1 MRQPADNRDRGFL
14 LFLSLFAGL
23 YVALIVGML
32 LADAT
37 YTTPGDLLNALE
49 SEEIRY
55 AAKLSLTSSTITALL
70 SVWFAIPIGYLLS
83 RTNFPGKTLVDG
95 ILDIPIVLPPMVIGL
110 SLLILFQS
118 PLGEA
123 IEAQVPVTYRVPS
136 VILAQ
141 FAVACAFAVRTMR
154 VTFDQLPERP
164 EQVALTLGATRAQ
177 AFWRVTLPLLR
188 SSLFAGWILVF
199 TAALRELPATLLLKP
214 LGGRSLA
221 TEIWKYAEDSH
232 YDQMAPAALLL
243 LCLSVPSVVLLLRQ
257 DLNLHSPNN
266 PATIPR

>member
-177 AFWRVTLPLLR
+177 AFWRVTLPQAGGGALSAGLLAWAR
-188 SSLFAGWILVF
+188 ALGEFGPILVF
-199 TAALRELPATLLLKP
+199 SGATRMKTEVLPSTVWLELSTGNLEAAVAVSLLMVFAAITVLVTARALGVRR
-214 LGGRSLA
+214 G
-221 TEIWKYAEDSH
+221 W
-232 YDQMAPAALLL
+232 
-243 LCLSVPSVVLLLRQ
+243 
-257 DLNLHSPNN
+257 
-266 PATIPR
+266 